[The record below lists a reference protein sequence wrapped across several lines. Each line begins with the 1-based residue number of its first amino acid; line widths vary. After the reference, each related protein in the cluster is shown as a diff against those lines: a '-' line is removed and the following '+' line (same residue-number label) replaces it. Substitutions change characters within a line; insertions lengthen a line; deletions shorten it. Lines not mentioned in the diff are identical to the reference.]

1 MFNLGGMEIL
11 VILVVA
17 LVVLGPDK
25 LPKFMRSVGKSIG
38 ELRRV
43 STDFQR
49 TLSTELES
57 PEVKSSQPSRVDETT
72 VSPELSEKI
81 LPAVAEEAPPE
92 TSPLPAPEESQTVG
106 RATPSHGIARPI
118 PQGRA
123 RSLKPQLRKKLSA
136 HPGKD
141 SPEQV

>member
-43 STDFQR
+43 STEFQR
-49 TLSTELES
+49 TLSTELEN
-57 PEVKSSQPSRVDETT
+57 PEVKSSPPANVDETAA
-72 VSPELSEKI
+72 SPELSEKTP
-81 LPAVAEEAPPE
+81 PAIAEEAPPE
-92 TSPLPAPEESQTVG
+92 TSPLPAPEERQTVG
-106 RATPSHGIARPI
+106 RTAPSHGIARPI
-118 PQGRA
+118 PQGKT

-136 HPGKD
+136 HSGKD